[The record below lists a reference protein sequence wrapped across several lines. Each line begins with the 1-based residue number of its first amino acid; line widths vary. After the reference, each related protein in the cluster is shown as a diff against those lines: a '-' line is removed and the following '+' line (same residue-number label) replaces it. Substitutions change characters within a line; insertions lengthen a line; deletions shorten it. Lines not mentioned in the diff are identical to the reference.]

1 MQNLHKCLIN
11 DVYEFSSL
19 KHIDNRGFF
28 SEIYSLKNLPI
39 IIRKEKFILE
49 CHAYT
54 AKKNT
59 LRGIHFQSF
68 KPQCQLL
75 TLITGKITLVL
86 IDLRFK
92 SSTFKKIVYFDLNCN
107 DNNVIFMPTGVASA
121 YLTKTNNVNILYK
134 MNKYFNKKN
143 DNGIKWDCKNLKIK
157 WSTNNPILS
166 SKDKKNPQFDFYDFK
181 QLNLK

>member
-1 MQNLHKCLIN
+1 MKKLPKIIN
-11 DVYEFSSL
+11 
-19 KHIDNRGFF
+19 
-28 SEIYSLKNLPI
+28 
-39 IIRKEKFILE
+39 KEKFVLE

-86 IDLRFK
+86 IDLRYK
-92 SSTFKKIVYFDLNCN
+92 SSTFKKIGYFNLNYN

-121 YLTKTNNVNILYK
+121 YLTKTNNVNIFYK
-134 MNKYFNKKN
+134 MNKFFSKSN
-143 DNGIKWDCKNLKIK
+143 DNGIKWDCKNLKIN

-166 SKDKKNPQFDFYDFK
+166 PKDKKNPQFDFYDFK
-181 QLNLK
+181 RLNLK